1 MEQFAPRRKREYFPN
16 PVLHCALMPK
26 TVSDRLILFLATGFY
41 SGYSPV
47 APGTAGSAVGVAAY
61 FLLRPLGWPA
71 YIAVT
76 LAVTLMG
83 IWISGRAEALFG
95 QKDCK
100 HIVIDE
106 IAGQLIA
113 LFMAPATWW
122 GILSGFALFRLFDI
136 TKFWPISAC
145 EKLKG
150 GAGVM
155 LDDAA
160 AGLLALLALQL
171 IYLGI

>member
-1 MEQFAPRRKREYFPN
+1 
-16 PVLHCALMPK
+16 MPK

-47 APGTAGSAVGVAAY
+47 APGTAGSAVGVGAY
-61 FLLRPLGWPA
+61 FLLRPFGWPA
-71 YIAVT
+71 YTAVT
-76 LAVTLMG
+76 LIITLLG
-83 IWISGRAEALFG
+83 IWISGRAETLFG
-95 QKDCK
+95 QKDSK

-122 GILSGFALFRLFDI
+122 GVLAGFGLFRLFDI
-136 TKFWPISAC
+136 VKFWPISAF

-155 LDDAA
+155 LDDVA

-171 IYLGI
+171 ILSGI

>member
-1 MEQFAPRRKREYFPN
+1 
-16 PVLHCALMPK
+16 MPK
-26 TVSDRLILFLATGFY
+26 SASGRLVLFLATGFY

-47 APGTAGSAVGVAAY
+47 APGTAGSAVGVALF

-71 YIAVT
+71 YAAVT
-76 LAVTLMG
+76 LAITLTG
-83 IWISGRAEALFG
+83 IWISGRAETLFG

-106 IAGQLIA
+106 IAGQLIT
-113 LFMAPATWW
+113 LFMAPSVWW
-122 GILSGFALFRLFDI
+122 AALAGFGLFRLFDI
-136 TKFWPISAC
+136 VKFWPISAF

-155 LDDAA
+155 LDDVA
-160 AGLLALLALQL
+160 AGLLALAVLQIIL
-171 IYLGI
+171 LGI

>member
-1 MEQFAPRRKREYFPN
+1 
-16 PVLHCALMPK
+16 MPQSA
-26 TVSDRLILFLATGFY
+26 SDRLVLFFATGFY
-41 SGYSPV
+41 SGYSSV

-71 YIAVT
+71 YAAVT
-76 LAVTLMG
+76 LAVTLAG
-83 IWISGRAEALFG
+83 IWISGRAETLFG
-95 QKDCK
+95 QKDSK

-113 LFMAPATWW
+113 LFMAPPAWW
-122 GILSGFALFRLFDI
+122 AILAGFGLFRLFDI
-136 TKFWPISAC
+136 TKFWPISTF

-155 LDDAA
+155 LDDVA
-160 AGLLALLALQL
+160 AGLLALAVLQIIL
-171 IYLGI
+171 MVI